1 MNGRWFL
8 KDDEEKFHSSD
19 LILSSLFFLPP
30 HLSLTL
36 FFHISLEFEEII
48 KKRIFFSRWN
58 ENLLNESAEK
68 VKSEVSLSS
77 RMIYHLYY

>member
-36 FFHISLEFEEII
+36 FFHIPLEFEEII
-48 KKRIFFSRWN
+48 KKEFFFHG
-58 ENLLNESAEK
+58 EMK
-68 VKSEVSLSS
+68 
-77 RMIYHLYY
+77 IYLTSQQKK